1 MSECRRYIGIF
12 EEAEWTGE
20 KLLLVESDE
29 PLEKLGMYIETDR
42 KYMLLQLARVRDC
55 QRVAWR
61 RLQAEDSGSF
71 ETVCPCLSR
80 PSCSFLMAA
89 AATVGVVFDTPRPI
103 ADSTKHASI
112 EMEPILQASY
122 SSRYVE

>member
-20 KLLLVESDE
+20 KLLQVKSDE

-55 QRVAWR
+55 QRVARR
-61 RLQAEDSGSF
+61 RLQGEDSGSF
-71 ETVCPCLSR
+71 QTACPCLSR
-80 PSCSFLMAA
+80 PPCSFVMTATM
-89 AATVGVVFDTPRPI
+89 TVGVVFNTPRPA
-103 ADSTKHASI
+103 ADSTEHTRPVAI
-112 EMEPILQASY
+112 EMEPILQAS
-122 SSRYVE
+122 